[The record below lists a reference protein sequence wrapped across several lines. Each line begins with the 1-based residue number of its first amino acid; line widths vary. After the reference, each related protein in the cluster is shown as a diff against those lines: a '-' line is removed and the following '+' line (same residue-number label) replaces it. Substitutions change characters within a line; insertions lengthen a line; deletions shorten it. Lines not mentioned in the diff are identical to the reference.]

1 MKLLHSHAALLLILA
16 LQPACDQRAPEFIDY
31 KFEGFS
37 IALPASK
44 PSERTEQGPDGTIS
58 SVSAEAEGFKYAVV
72 YWELPMYLRGVSDKQ
87 ILESMSMGAG
97 AWKVSKEKN
106 AIIAGMTGM
115 EIEGETA
122 NGKHMLT
129 RMLRTKDRVYL
140 LTIGGARPVPASSA
154 TKRFFNSFRLP
165 A

>member
-1 MKLLHSHAALLLILA
+1 MKLRHHYILLLLALL
-16 LQPACDQRAPEFIDY
+16 PACGRQAPEFIDY
-31 KFEGFS
+31 QLAGFS
-37 IALPASK
+37 IAMPTRN
-44 PSERTEQGPDGTIS
+44 PTERTEQGADGTIS
-58 SVSAEAEGFKYAVV
+58 SVSAEARGFKYVVV

-97 AWKVSKEKN
+97 AWKVIKEKN
-106 AIIAGMTGM
+106 ATISGMAGL

-154 TKRFFNSFRLP
+154 TKRFFDSFRLNT
-165 A
+165 